1 MGWLVFAV
9 SIVCGVGIGFLFI
22 KFSKVGAFFL
32 GSLAGFGVGLM
43 IFNSVAYLSSSYVAL
58 WCLTLG
64 LGGISGALSLYLP
77 EYLKIHSTGVVG
89 SFLLT
94 NGIGLLAGRYQNPFT
109 LVELMRYGEV
119 QSVDPMFYIYL
130 AAYIFFY
137 SIGVVY

>member
-1 MGWLVFAV
+1 
-9 SIVCGVGIGFLFI
+9 
-22 KFSKVGAFFL
+22 
-32 GSLAGFGVGLM
+32 
-43 IFNSVAYLSSSYVAL
+43 
-58 WCLTLG
+58 LG

-77 EYLKIHSTGVVG
+77 EYLEIHSTGVVG

-119 QSVDPMFYIYL
+119 VSVDPMFYIYL
-130 AAYIFFY
+130 ACYIFFY